1 MPRTSTVDTSAEET
15 SADTSRIG
23 LLLAETDV
31 GSAPAGILDEGAKR
45 EIRRAALTAVC
56 VPGYQVPFGSRE
68 MPVARG
74 WGSGGL
80 QVTLA
85 VIGADDTVKVIDQGD
100 DAGVNAT
107 NLRRMIAVTTG
118 CAESADTREATV
130 VQTRHR
136 VPEEALGD
144 QHVLVYQVPV
154 PEPLRGVQ
162 KSVAECARM
171 HAEGDYSKMWVSLYE
186 DIVRNGMITATTGYP
201 VLVGGRYVM
210 ASSPIPRWDV
220 PRLHLAEHLNL
231 FGAGRE
237 KRIYAVPP
245 YTEVQPLTFDDV
257 PFEVE
262 HTQGA
267 RCKLC
272 GSDDVYLVAAGTTG
286 DYACSD
292 TEWCARVQ
300 SGDADLAAHRER
312 APLRLLADP
321 AARARRVDPLSGGST
336 RSHSP
341 RRTTADGPEW
351 ALRVSGIGKVHGA
364 GGVTAVAGTGP
375 EHGTAVSPAT
385 GAVVAAWDV
394 SFDVAPGEALGL
406 IGESGSGKSTVLQ
419 CVIGD
424 EPATTGQV
432 RLATVDSGET
442 EVLGLP
448 DAVRRRLRIDSMAV
462 VYQDPAAGLDL
473 RVTAGG
479 NIAERLTAAGWRG
492 YHDIRRRAAEL
503 LDRVEVPLSRMDD
516 PVRTFSGGMR
526 QRVQIA
532 KALATEPPV
541 LLLDEPTTGLD
552 ASVAAG
558 VLDLLR
564 SLLAERDVAAVVVS
578 HDFSVIEALT
588 DRTLVMQLGRVVERG
603 LTDQL
608 FHDPHHPYTQ
618 RLVAAARR

>member
-1 MPRTSTVDTSAEET
+1 MTSTMDLVDELE
-15 SADTSRIG
+15 R
-23 LLLAETDV
+23 EQ
-31 GSAPAGILDEGAKR
+31 GILDEGAKR
-45 EIRRAALTAVC
+45 EIRRAVLTAVC

-85 VIGADDTVKVIDQGD
+85 VIGPGDTVKVIDQGD

-107 NLRRMIAVTTG
+107 NLRRMIASTTG

-130 VQTRHR
+130 IQTRHR
-136 VPEEALGD
+136 IPEEKLGD
-144 QHVLVYQVPV
+144 EHVLVYQVPV
-154 PEPLRGVQ
+154 PEPLRGVE

-171 HAEGDYSKMWVSLYE
+171 HAEDDYSKIWVSLYE
-186 DIVRNGMITATTGYP
+186 DLVRNGVITRGSGYP
-201 VLVGGRYVM
+201 VLVGGRFVM

-220 PRLHLAEHLNL
+220 PRLHQCEHLNL

-237 KRIYAVPP
+237 KKIYAVPP
-245 YTEVQPLTFDDV
+245 HTDVRPLAFDDV

-262 HTQGA
+262 HAPGA
-267 RCKLC
+267 RCRLC
-272 GSDDVYLVAAGTTG
+272 GSDDVFLVEAGADGGYL
-286 DYACSD
+286 CSD
-292 TEWCARVQ
+292 TEWCSRVRDR
-300 SGDADLAAHRER
+300 DADVAGHRER
-312 APLRLLADP
+312 APLHLLPDP
-321 AARARRVDPLSGGST
+321 RTRMAGAATIEPYVAPARVSGEQ
-336 RSHSP
+336 
-341 RRTTADGPEW
+341 EW
-351 ALRVSGIGKVHGA
+351 SLRVSGIGKVHGRGGA
-364 GGVTAVAGTGP
+364 GAVPGTGP
-375 EHGTAVSPAT
+375 ENGTAISPAT
-385 GAVVAAWDV
+385 GAIVAAWDV
-394 SFDVAPGEALGL
+394 SFDVAPGEALGV
-406 IGESGSGKSTVLQ
+406 IGESGSGKSTVLG

-424 EPATTGQV
+424 VDATAGQV
-432 RLATVDSGET
+432 HLAAVDGGRTDVLRLPADE
-442 EVLGLP
+442 
-448 DAVRRRLRIDSMAV
+448 RRRLRIAEMAV
-462 VYQDPAAGLDL
+462 VHQDPAAGLDL
-473 RVTAGG
+473 GVTAGG

-492 YHDIRRRAAEL
+492 YHAIRRRAAEL

-532 KALATEPPV
+532 KALATDPPV

-564 SLLAERDVAAVVVS
+564 GLLAERDVAAVVVS
-578 HDFSVIEALT
+578 HDFAVIEALT
-588 DRTLVMQLGRVVERG
+588 DRTVVMQLGRVVERG

>member
-1 MPRTSTVDTSAEET
+1 MSTTYDTPRAAGIGALVAE
-15 SADTSRIG
+15 ADTGRP
-23 LLLAETDV
+23 
-31 GSAPAGILDEGAKR
+31 PAGILDEDAKR
-45 EIRRAALTAVC
+45 EIRRSTLAAVC

-80 QVTLA
+80 QVTLG

-107 NLRRMIAVTTG
+107 NLRRMIAQTTG
-118 CAESADTREATV
+118 CEESADTREATV

-136 VPEEALGD
+136 IPEEALGAG
-144 QHVLVYQVPV
+144 HVLVYQVPV

-171 HAEGDYSKMWVSLYE
+171 HAEGDYSAMWVSLYE
-186 DIVRNGMITATTGYP
+186 DIVRNGMITASTGYP
-201 VLVGGRYVM
+201 VLVGSRYVM
-210 ASSPIPRWDV
+210 ATTPIPRWDV
-220 PRLHLAEHLNL
+220 PRLHEAEHLNL

-245 YTEVQPLTFDDV
+245 HTEVRPLTFDDV

-262 HTQGA
+262 HEPGG
-267 RCKLC
+267 RCKFC
-272 GSDDVYLVAAGTTG
+272 GSDDVFLVNAGTEG
-286 DYACSD
+286 AFACSD
-292 TEWCARVQ
+292 TEWCARAQ
-300 SGDADLAAHRER
+300 AGDADTAAHRKR
-312 APLRLLADP
+312 APLALLPDP
-321 AARARRVDPLSGGST
+321 RARAGRRDTPTAG
-336 RSHSP
+336 
-341 RRTTADGPEW
+341 TTAADDTPATARGTRAGGPEW
-351 ALRVSGIGKVHGA
+351 ALRVDGIGKVHGA
-364 GGVTAVAGTGP
+364 GGASAVPGTGP
-375 EHGTAVSPAT
+375 EHGTAISPST

-406 IGESGSGKSTVLQ
+406 IGESGSGKSTVLR
-419 CVIGD
+419 CVVGD
-424 EPATTGQV
+424 EPATAGQV
-432 RLATVDSGET
+432 HLASVDGGAS
-442 EVLGLP
+442 EVLALP
-448 DAVRRRLRIDSMAV
+448 APVRRRLRIDSMAV

-473 RVTAGG
+473 RVSAGG

-492 YHDIRRRAAEL
+492 YHAIRRRAAEL

-516 PVRTFSGGMR
+516 PVHTFSGGMR

-588 DRTLVMQLGRVVERG
+588 DRTLVMQTGRVVERG